1 MKTLAHTLF
10 LTSLVSF
17 AVFLAADLARP
28 GFVSS
33 YFSVHWILLIAIASG
48 IGWSKYAR

>member
-1 MKTLAHTLF
+1 MKPLARTLF

-17 AVFLAADLARP
+17 GIFLAADLARP

-33 YFSVHWILLIAIASG
+33 YFSVHWILLITIVSG
-48 IGWSKYAR
+48 IWWSKYTR